1 MITDETLTLE
11 EAAALAKVGVD
22 CMRTL
27 AQNGDI
33 YATSLNQK
41 HWVFLRDDVIDFLR
55 RRAREQAK
63 QRRDRN
69 TTVPATRSRA
79 GRRRNPLPA
88 LAEGGP

>member
-69 TTVPATRSRA
+69 TVPATRSRA
-79 GRRRNPLPA
+79 GRRRSPLPV
-88 LAEGGP
+88 LADGGQ

>member
-1 MITDETLTLE
+1 MITDDTLTLE

-22 CMRTL
+22 CMRGL

-41 HWVFLRDDVIDFLR
+41 HWVFLREDVIDFLR

-63 QRRDRN
+63 QRRERN
-69 TTVPATRSRA
+69 TVPATRARS
-79 GRRRNPLPA
+79 GRRRTPLPA
-88 LAEGGP
+88 LADGGP

>member
-22 CMRTL
+22 RMRTL

-63 QRRDRN
+63 QRRERH
-69 TTVPATRSRA
+69 TVPATRSRA
-79 GRRRNPLPA
+79 GRRRTPLPA
-88 LAEGGP
+88 LADAGP

>member
-63 QRRDRN
+63 QRRERH
-69 TTVPATRSRA
+69 TVPATRSRA

-88 LAEGGP
+88 LADVGQ